1 MAHGVKQAMKWQIR
15 THDEDAILLVTVSG
29 DATVEL
35 VGRAVAEGVGA
46 ARREGIS
53 RFFVDAREVTF
64 AVSDILLYDLPDV
77 VENQELLCT
86 DYVAFVYPVDSSQ
99 RETFLFLENLFV
111 NRGFRFRGFTEAD
124 DALTWLRASL

>member
-1 MAHGVKQAMKWQIR
+1 
-15 THDEDAILLVTVSG
+15 
-29 DATVEL
+29 VEL
-35 VGRAVAEGVGA
+35 LGRAVAEGVAA

-77 VENQELLCT
+77 VEDQGLLCT
-86 DYVAFVYPVDSSQ
+86 DYVACVYSVDSSQ
-99 RETFLFLENLFV
+99 KETFLFLENLFV

-124 DALTWLRASL
+124 DALAWLKASL